1 MTESGAKQAATE
13 IASRLHEAGHIAWF
27 AGGCVR
33 DELLEIKP
41 KDYDIATD
49 ALPDVVQALF
59 PRAIPVGAAFGV
71 MLVRHLGATVEVATF
86 REEGGYSDHRRP
98 DSVRFSD
105 AQHDAQRRDFT
116 INGLFQDPAT
126 GEVHDFVQGQRDLN
140 EQTIRAIGCADD
152 RLNED
157 HLRMLRAV
165 RFATRLT
172 YNIEP
177 DTEAAIKRHA
187 PHLQGVSPDRI
198 GDEIRGILRCEAGP
212 RGAIMLEEYGLAAVL
227 FGSAAESPE
236 CPRLSKSE
244 GLSLPAQF
252 AAWALDRG
260 GSSMEPNATVQTW
273 RTALSLSNKERDD
286 MRSCMQAVER
296 FRQWDSLGIA
306 QRKRLAQEDWNTPC
320 VAILSA
326 EDQTIADRIHHE
338 LEDLAAT
345 PIAPPR
351 LLTGVQLVADGMD
364 AGPDFGR
371 VLEAVYDAQLEGIL
385 TTSEAAIA
393 LARQLAGR

>member
-1 MTESGAKQAATE
+1 MTDSVAKQAATE

-33 DELLEIKP
+33 DELLQMQP

-71 MLVRHLGATVEVATF
+71 MLVRHLGVTVEVATF
-86 REEGGYSDHRRP
+86 REESGYSDHRRP

-116 INGLFQDPAT
+116 INGLFRDPLT

-140 EQTIRAIGCADD
+140 GQMIRAIGCADD

-172 YNIEP
+172 YNIEL

-187 PHLQGVSPDRI
+187 PHLQGVSPERI
-198 GDEIRGILRCEAGP
+198 GDEIKGLLNCEAGP
-212 RGAIMLEEYGLAAVL
+212 RGAIMLEEYGLAAVM
-227 FGSAAESPE
+227 FGSTAESPE
-236 CPRLSKSE
+236 CPRLCKSE
-244 GLSLPAQF
+244 GLPLPAQL

-260 GSSMEPNATVQTW
+260 GPSMEPNATVQMW

-286 MRSCMQAVER
+286 MRSCLQATER

-306 QRKRLAQEDWNTPC
+306 QRKRLAQEGWNTPC
-320 VAILSA
+320 VAIMSA
-326 EDQTIADRIHHE
+326 EDQTNADRIRRE

-351 LLTGVQLVADGMD
+351 LLTGDQLVADGMN

-371 VLEAVYDAQLEGIL
+371 VLEAVYDAQLEGTV
-385 TTSEAAIA
+385 TTSEAAIS

>member
-1 MTESGAKQAATE
+1 MTDSVTKQAATE

-33 DELLEIKP
+33 DELLHMQP

-71 MLVRHLGATVEVATF
+71 MLVRHLGVTVEVATF
-86 REEGGYSDHRRP
+86 REESGYSDHRRP

-116 INGLFQDPAT
+116 INGLFRDPLT

-140 EQTIRAIGCADD
+140 GQMIRAIGCADD

-172 YNIEP
+172 YNIEL

-187 PHLQGVSPDRI
+187 PHLQGVSPERI
-198 GDEIRGILRCEAGP
+198 GDEIRGLLRCQAGP
-212 RGAIMLEEYGLAAVL
+212 RGAIMLEEYGLAAVM
-227 FGSAAESPE
+227 FGSTAESPE
-236 CPRLSKSE
+236 CPRLCKSE
-244 GLSLPAQF
+244 GLPLPAQL

-260 GSSMEPNATVQTW
+260 GSSMEPNATVQMW

-286 MRSCMQAVER
+286 MRSCLQAVER

-320 VAILSA
+320 VAIMSA
-326 EDQTIADRIHHE
+326 EDQTNADRIRRE

-351 LLTGVQLVADGMD
+351 LLTGDQLVADGMN

-371 VLEAVYDAQLEGIL
+371 VLEAVYDAQLEGAV

>member
-1 MTESGAKQAATE
+1 MTDSVTKQAATE

-33 DELLEIKP
+33 DELLHMQP

-71 MLVRHLGATVEVATF
+71 MLVRHLGVTVEVATF
-86 REEGGYSDHRRP
+86 REESGYSDHRRP

-116 INGLFQDPAT
+116 INGLFRDPLT

-140 EQTIRAIGCADD
+140 GEMIRAIGCADD

-172 YNIEP
+172 YNIEL

-187 PHLQGVSPDRI
+187 PHLQGVSPERI
-198 GDEIRGILRCEAGP
+198 GDEIRGLLRCQAGP
-212 RGAIMLEEYGLAAVL
+212 RGAIMLEEYGLAAVM
-227 FGSAAESPE
+227 FGSTAESPE
-236 CPRLSKSE
+236 CPRLCKSE
-244 GLSLPAQF
+244 GLPLPAQL

-260 GSSMEPNATVQTW
+260 GSSMEPNATVQMW

-286 MRSCMQAVER
+286 MRSCLQAVER

-306 QRKRLAQEDWNTPC
+306 QRKRLAQEGWNTPC
-320 VAILSA
+320 VAIMSA
-326 EDQTIADRIHHE
+326 EDQTNSDRIRRE
-338 LEDLAAT
+338 LEELAAT
-345 PIAPPR
+345 PITPPR
-351 LLTGVQLVADGMD
+351 LLTGDQLVADGMN

-371 VLEAVYDAQLEGIL
+371 VLEAVYDAQLEGAV